1 MWPLIL
7 RKKTEATCT
16 TVVCTLERYRFFRTD
31 QTTSA
36 VEDQRNG
43 ESWWRTERFDL
54 EKDRKKKKKAKKKRK
69 RTSDTPTGSD
79 TKDKRTAAERAYDK
93 VAEERELKKLKKLA
107 TVTHREKINQYN
119 SYLASLSEHHD
130 VPKVGNAGMG

>member
-1 MWPLIL
+1 MGD
-7 RKKTEATCT
+7 T
-16 TVVCTLERYRFFRTD
+16 TRGTRVIKGALKLKGGLGLKLKGVVD
-31 QTTSA
+31 Q
-36 VEDQRNG
+36 
-43 ESWWRTERFDL
+43 
-54 EKDRKKKKKAKKKRK
+54 KDRKKKKKAKKKRK
-69 RTSDTPTGSD
+69 RTSDTPTGSG

-93 VAEERELKKLKKLA
+93 VAEERELKKLKKLV